1 MSRAKRGRLTVT
13 RQRGGFTLIE
23 LLIVITIIGVL
34 MGLLFPA
41 VIDAMKAA
49 NETKCQANLKQL
61 AEAMLTYCSDH
72 DGSFPLYP
80 TGTQPG
86 SASDWLYRPATSG
99 GQNLNDFSKG
109 LLLANK
115 YIGNDEILYCPLD
128 MDRGLPRPSGAL
140 EMVKII
146 GTLKESVPAPS
157 YVINQSITWGDY
169 SNWPGGTR
177 GKVRSRNITDFDTND
192 FMFIEQSAGVGT
204 DLEPESACD
213 QAYMIPNANAYSLT
227 RRHHG
232 GGYVACMGGHVE
244 WISQEAFKEGMQKIG
259 SGGTWYY
266 RTLERPSST
275 PAGVVSPEE
284 IGSRWNPG

>member
-80 TGTQPG
+80 TGTKPG

-192 FMFIEQSAGVGT
+192 FLFIEQSAGVGT

-213 QAYMIPNANAYSLT
+213 QAYMIPNANAWHAKDRLRRDVVLQDTGTSLQHP
-227 RRHHG
+227 RRRREPRRNRFPLEPRLMQSAHLPP
-232 GGYVACMGGHVE
+232 YFPVD
-244 WISQEAFKEGMQKIG
+244 AFGQ
-259 SGGTWYY
+259 
-266 RTLERPSST
+266 
-275 PAGVVSPEE
+275 
-284 IGSRWNPG
+284 PG